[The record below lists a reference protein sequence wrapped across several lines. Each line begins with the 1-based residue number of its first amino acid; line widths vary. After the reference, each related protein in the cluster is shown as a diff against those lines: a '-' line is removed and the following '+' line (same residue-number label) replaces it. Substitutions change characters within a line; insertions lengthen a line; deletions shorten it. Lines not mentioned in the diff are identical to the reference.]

1 MSESSSEKGPY
12 DIQEHG
18 AGAPPEL
25 WGEIA
30 VRDSADDLLDFLS
43 AELLIE
49 AQSRIRAHD
58 AFHLAIAWTDTV
70 ARFME
75 RMMYDPAIRQF
86 PWARTHCWLLNDTRT
101 DDCYI
106 RLRDILVPH
115 SGIDEANMHGADA
128 REDGPVFDYAML
140 DVGPD
145 GRAGAMG
152 DEVRDSEVLVPLD
165 RINRTGFVALL
176 AMGSDVQATLQSLEK
191 ASGVLPVQSVRSD
204 SGTTRWYLSPTTPDD
219 EAEPFKD

>member
-18 AGAPPEL
+18 AGDPPEL

-49 AQSRIRAHD
+49 AQSKIRSHD
-58 AFHLAIAWTDTV
+58 EFHLAIAWTDTV
-70 ARFME
+70 ARYME
-75 RMMYDPAIRQF
+75 RMMYDLAIRRF

-128 REDGPVFDYAML
+128 REDGQVFDFALL
-140 DVGPD
+140 DVGAD
-145 GRAGAMG
+145 GRVGAMG
-152 DEVRDSEVLVPLD
+152 DQVGDSQVLVPLD

-176 AMGSDVQATLQSLEK
+176 AMGSDVQASLQSLEK
-191 ASGVLPVQSVRSD
+191 ANDTLPVQSVRSE
-204 SGTTRWYLSPTTPDD
+204 SGTTRWYLSPTTPDE
-219 EAEPFKD
+219 EAEPFEE